1 LAVVSPSGGQLGGH
15 DGKSNSS
22 NEECANGS
30 EQYQKKLVREIRQMF
45 RVNENIGQQDAI
57 STAKYSKLSSGM

>member
-15 DGKSNSS
+15 DGS